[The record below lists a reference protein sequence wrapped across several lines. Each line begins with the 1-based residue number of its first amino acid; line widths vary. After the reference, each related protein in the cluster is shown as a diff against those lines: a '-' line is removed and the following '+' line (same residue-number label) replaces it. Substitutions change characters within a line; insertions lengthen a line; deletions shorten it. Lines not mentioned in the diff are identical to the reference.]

1 MSATRRNSR
10 EKTTDESHIPK
21 YTMGITV
28 RLTGVAAGR
37 IRKYEEYGL
46 LEPQRTSGRQR
57 LFCDGDIELIQEIAR
72 LENEGA
78 NLEGIKIILAMRKGD
93 RS

>member
-1 MSATRRNSR
+1 MSATRKNNR
-10 EKTTDESHIPK
+10 EKTVGESHIPK

-37 IRKYEEYGL
+37 IRKYEGCGL
-46 LEPQRTSGRQR
+46 LAPQRTSGRQR
-57 LFCDGDIELIQEIAR
+57 LFCDDDIELIQDIAR
-72 LENEGA
+72 LEDEGA